1 MTLEEAKLKYPK
13 GSIANAGSFGKV
25 LIRDWKQAPG
35 DKEPW
40 ATVFV
45 GLVEGSLPASMFS

>member
-1 MTLEEAKLKYPK
+1 MTLEEAKIKFPK
-13 GSIANAGSFGKV
+13 GSTAKAGSLGFV
-25 LIRDWKQAPG
+25 LIRDWKQAPD

-45 GLVEGSLPASMFS
+45 GLVEGSVPASMLS

>member
-1 MTLEEAKLKYPK
+1 MTLEEAKFKFPK
-13 GSIANAGSFGKV
+13 GSIANAGSLGKV

-45 GLVEGSLPASMFS
+45 GMVEGSVPASMLS